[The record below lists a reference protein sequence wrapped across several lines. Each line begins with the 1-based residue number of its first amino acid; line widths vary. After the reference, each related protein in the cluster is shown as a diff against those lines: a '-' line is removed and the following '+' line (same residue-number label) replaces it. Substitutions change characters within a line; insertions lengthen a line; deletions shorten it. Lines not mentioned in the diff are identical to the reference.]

1 MMENDYE
8 LFVDCKTYKT
18 DNRGIFD
25 YTDSEVFEVNHTT
38 NEKDIYYCRSKESDA
53 ISTCESQIEAN
64 KESIILFRARKN
76 KKRQYEIINV
86 VKKKMKK
93 TENNINSLDSKMWL
107 VFKSE
112 TKGKY
117 ENKNKPY
124 YLRENDIIKFGRKKY
139 EIIKINIP
147 IINELYFEK
156 NNVSEINQKHGP
168 VFDISLKPEQYC
180 NEIIIQNNLSITDD
194 GYDPE
199 DDCRICF
206 GSESTEANPK
216 LKLCHCNTYIHYNCL
231 KTFLKNHLKVY
242 ENLTGTVT
250 SYSCNKFNC
259 EVCEQPYPLKFSIK
273 FNKDSEPIIYNL
285 IDGLELPENTNYL
298 IMESL
303 TYVKE
308 KKNLKNI
315 FVVKL
320 SNNEIT
326 IGRNDKNDIVDDDI
340 SVSRFHAIMK
350 FNQESGQVT
359 IVNKSKYGVLV
370 LIKDNLKLIDDENI
384 YIQIGK
390 SYINVMQK
398 KIEKQK

>member
-1 MMENDYE
+1 MNYIQYRDAYCEVLYLIKNMQIENQNKISKRFINFLEENKNEFEKKLEEKEKESLEKEKAFQKRLEENKNGEKYNIRIAITWNNNEANNENDYE

-180 NEIIIQNNLSITDD
+180 NEIIVQNNLSITDD
-194 GYDPE
+194 GYEPE

-231 KTFLKNHLKVY
+231 KTF
-242 ENLTGTVT
+242 
-250 SYSCNKFNC
+250 
-259 EVCEQPYPLKFSIK
+259 
-273 FNKDSEPIIYNL
+273 
-285 IDGLELPENTNYL
+285 
-298 IMESL
+298 
-303 TYVKE
+303 
-308 KKNLKNI
+308 
-315 FVVKL
+315 
-320 SNNEIT
+320 
-326 IGRNDKNDIVDDDI
+326 
-340 SVSRFHAIMK
+340 
-350 FNQESGQVT
+350 
-359 IVNKSKYGVLV
+359 
-370 LIKDNLKLIDDENI
+370 
-384 YIQIGK
+384 
-390 SYINVMQK
+390 
-398 KIEKQK
+398 